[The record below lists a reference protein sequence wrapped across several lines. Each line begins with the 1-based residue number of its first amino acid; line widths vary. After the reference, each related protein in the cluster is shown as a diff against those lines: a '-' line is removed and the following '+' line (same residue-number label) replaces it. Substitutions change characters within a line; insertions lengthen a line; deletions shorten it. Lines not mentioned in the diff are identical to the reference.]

1 LKLLRIL
8 VLLAVGALLFK
19 GGQAVQQSQ
28 SLRLEKFEVAG
39 NTEARM
45 SSETV
50 VEAAGVHVGDHLL
63 RISTKEV
70 SARLEKLPWV
80 ASAKVERILPSTLR
94 ITVDEREA
102 SMVVQTGQGPFLVDA
117 EGLVLQQGSD
127 ELVNLVGMPLGA
139 LAPGS
144 RIGTPEFSHSARI
157 LRTLPAAI
165 RRTVSS
171 ISAES
176 IDQIQILTSGGPVI
190 YYGAAE
196 QMEEKNYAAQ
206 TLLDRTKAARAGVG
220 VIDVRVPS
228 KPVTRAR

>member
-1 LKLLRIL
+1 MKLLRVV

-19 GGQAVQQSQ
+19 GGQGVLRSQ
-28 SLRLEKFEVAG
+28 SLRLENFEVEG

-50 VEAAGVHVGDHLL
+50 VAATRVQVGDHLL
-63 RISTKEV
+63 RISTEEV
-70 SARLEKLPWV
+70 SGRLEKLPWV

-102 SMVVQTGQGPFLVDA
+102 SLVVETGQGPFLVDA
-117 EGLVLQQGSD
+117 EGLVLQPGSD
-127 ELVNLVGMPLGA
+127 KLVTLTGMPLGA
-139 LAPGS
+139 LAPGR
-144 RIGTPEFSHSARI
+144 RIGTAEFSHSARI
-157 LRTLPAAI
+157 LGSLPAGI
-165 RRTVSS
+165 RETVSS

-176 IDQIQILTSGGPVI
+176 IDQIQIRTSGGPVI

-206 TLLDRTKAARAGVG
+206 TLLERTRGVSAGVG

-228 KPVTRAR
+228 RPVTRAR